1 MAKKETVSSKVEH
14 KSEYIW
20 CIQNPRITEKAT
32 KLAEGNVY
40 TFDVHKDANKQQ
52 VQFAIENLYN
62 VHPTKIRMV
71 TIPSVTV
78 MKKNII
84 YTALM
89 ILLTATAVQA
99 QDTWTRLYP
108 SIEPDFRTLPSTR

>member
-78 MKKNII
+78 MKKNIKGRSRGGKKA
-84 YTALM
+84 YVHLKKG
-89 ILLTATAVQA
+89 
-99 QDTWTRLYP
+99 DT
-108 SIEPDFRTLPSTR
+108 ITLF